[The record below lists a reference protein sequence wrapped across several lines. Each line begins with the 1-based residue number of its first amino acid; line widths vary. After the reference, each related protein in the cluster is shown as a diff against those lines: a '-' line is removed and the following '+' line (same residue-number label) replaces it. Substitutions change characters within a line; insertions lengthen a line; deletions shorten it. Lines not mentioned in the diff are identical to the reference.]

1 MRLKT
6 PSLLALVTLS
16 AATHADIPEEW
27 AFQLQCRS
35 SLDPNTPAFNLPI
48 GSSLS
53 SQSVALD
60 ESGGVAIRVFLGIPN
75 ATEGVFHGQNGVGG
89 LIHTVNDLDPV
100 YSSGLALRNGRV
112 ALSFLLSPSQNAEI
126 RDTSGS
132 LLQSFPVGGTEGVSG
147 ASSISLTADG
157 AIGYRGDFGAADKN
171 LFDEYIGGIRTQT
184 QIANTY
190 DGNYSFLFSPRVND
204 ARQMAGKVYPQAGGQ
219 AVIRWESDGTPTTI
233 VSTAATYNAFVNSTA
248 IAQNGLVAYSGR
260 RSADSI
266 WQIAYSDATTETVV
280 AQGGQMGI
288 NNSSIANFPPV
299 VNSDGWVA
307 LRPSDAVSTALYV
320 GDGSTLL
327 KLVEYGQLID
337 TDLGPLALGFDFG
350 GGTGKQVMNGNIAIN
365 DAGQIAFAA
374 FLTNGTIGVF
384 VATPQPTDCIAD
396 FAPDGTLDFF
406 DILAFLEAF
415 TNADPSANIN
425 GDGTFDFFDVLAFLE
440 AFAQGCP

>member
-1 MRLKT
+1 VHLKS
-6 PSLLALVTLS
+6 PALIALLALVS
-16 AATHADIPEEW
+16 ATPADVPENWSFE
-27 AFQLQCRS
+27 LQCRS
-35 SLDPNTPAFNLPI
+35 SLDPGTPAFNLPI

-60 ESGGVAIRVFLGIPN
+60 ENGGVAIRVFLGIPN
-75 ATEGVFHGQNGVGG
+75 ATEGVFYGSGGSGG
-89 LIHTVNDLDPV
+89 LIHTVNDVDPV
-100 YSSGLALRNGRV
+100 YSSSLAVRNGRI
-112 ALSFLLSPSQNAEI
+112 ALSFLLSPSQNAAI
-126 RDTSGS
+126 RDTSGA
-132 LLQSFPVGGTEGVSG
+132 LLHSFPIGGSEGVSG

-157 AIGYRGDFGAADKN
+157 AIGYRGDFGSADKN
-171 LFDEYIGGIRTQT
+171 IFDEYIAGVRTQT

-190 DGNYSFLFSPRVND
+190 DGSYSFLFSPRVND
-204 ARQMAGKVYPQAGGQ
+204 ARQMAGKVFPQAGGQ

-233 VSTAATYNAFVNSTA
+233 VSTAATYNSFVNSTA
-248 IAQNGLVAYSGR
+248 LAQNGLVAYSGR

-266 WQIAYSDATTETVV
+266 WQIAYSDGLAETVV

-307 LRPSDAVSTALYV
+307 MRPSDAVSTALYV
-320 GDGSTLL
+320 GDGASLR

-365 DAGQIAFAA
+365 DAGQVAFAA

-384 VATPQPTDCIAD
+384 VATPEEDECLPD

-406 DILAFLEAF
+406 DVLAFLEAF
-415 TNADPSANIN
+415 TNAQPSADIN
-425 GDGTFDFFDVLAFLE
+425 VDSAFDFFDVLAFLD